1 MKKLFAVLLVLMLA
15 VCGFAVAEEDT
26 SVENILEKGTFIL
39 GLDDSF
45 PPMGFR
51 DDESN
56 IVGFD
61 VELAK
66 EVASRLGM
74 EIELKPID
82 WTANVMELNSGSVDC
97 LWNGLSITPE
107 REAEIDFSRPYLAN
121 RQVIIVL
128 AGSDIVDIPSLAGKT
143 VGLQDGSSAV
153 SALEKNEIA
162 SQVTQQKYADNVT
175 ALTDLSIGR
184 VDAVLLDEVVARYYE
199 TQNPGVYTVQAVTAR
214 EDNPRSAG
222 RTARLPFAPSLAET
236 RRKDH
241 GPELHRAHR
250 AGAAARR
257 GGDAGAVCAGVSALA
272 AAGLSHHAL
281 RELPL

>member
-1 MKKLFAVLLVLMLA
+1 MKKKLIALMMILVMVLSLGLLTGCGGNDQESETDGTDTLV
-15 VCGFAVAEEDT
+15 V
-26 SVENILEKGTFIL
+26 

-51 DDESN
+51 DEEGN
-56 IVGFD
+56 LIGFD
-61 VELAK
+61 IDLAK
-66 EVASRLGM
+66 AVGEELGM
-74 EIELKPID
+74 TVEFKAIDWKAKEAELKAG
-82 WTANVMELNSGSVDC
+82 TVDC

-199 TQNPGVYTVQAVTAR
+199 TQNPGVYTVL
-214 EDNPRSAG
+214 DDS
-222 RTARLPFAPSLAET
+222 FAEEEYGIGF
-236 RRKDH
+236 KKGND
-241 GPELHRAHR
+241 E
-250 AGAAARR
+250 
-257 GGDAGAVCAGVSALA
+257 
-272 AAGLSHHAL
+272 L
-281 RELPL
+281 REAVQKVFDEMIEDGTAAEISEKWFGKDIVVKP

>member
-1 MKKLFAVLLVLMLA
+1 MRNGKRILALALCLLVAALCA
-15 VCGFAVAEEDT
+15 ACSSTPAATEKDT
-26 SVENILEKGTFIL
+26 LVV

-61 VELAK
+61 VDLAK

-162 SQVTQQKYADNVT
+162 SQVTQQ
-175 ALTDLSIGR
+175 SIGR

-199 TQNPGVYTVQAVTAR
+199 TQNPGVYTVL
-214 EDNPRSAG
+214 DDS
-222 RTARLPFAPSLAET
+222 FAEEEYGIGF
-236 RRKDH
+236 KKGND
-241 GPELHRAHR
+241 E
-250 AGAAARR
+250 
-257 GGDAGAVCAGVSALA
+257 
-272 AAGLSHHAL
+272 L
-281 RELPL
+281 REAVQKVFDEMIEDGTAAEISEKWFGKDIVVKP